1 MVLKYSCMYDCER
14 DFMDNTKIYDSDE
27 IQTEYVAHV
36 IEEVSEILKS
46 RGYNQVNQIVG
57 FLMSGDP
64 GYISSY
70 KEARS
75 KIQEIDR
82 AKIVEILLNEFQKQ
96 D

>member
-1 MVLKYSCMYDCER
+1 MYDCER

-27 IQTEYVAHV
+27 IQTEYVAQIV
-36 IEEVSEILKS
+36 KEVSTILES
-46 RGYNQVNQIVG
+46 RGYNPVNQIVG

-75 KIQEIDR
+75 KITKLDR
-82 AKIVEILLNEFQKQ
+82 TKILEVLVENFVNNK
-96 D
+96 

>member
-1 MVLKYSCMYDCER
+1 MYDCER

-27 IQTEYVAHV
+27 IQTEYVAQI
-36 IEEVSEILKS
+36 IEEVSEILKD
-46 RGYNQVNQIVG
+46 RGYDPVNQIVG

-75 KIQEIDR
+75 KISSIDR
-82 AKIVEILLNEFQKQ
+82 AKILEMLVENFVNKK
-96 D
+96 

>member
-1 MVLKYSCMYDCER
+1 MYDCER

-27 IQTEYVAHV
+27 IQTEYVAQIV
-36 IEEVSEILKS
+36 KEVSAILES
-46 RGYNQVNQIVG
+46 RGYNPVNQIVG

-75 KIQEIDR
+75 KITKVDR
-82 AKIVEILLNEFQKQ
+82 TKILEALVENFINNK
-96 D
+96 

>member
-1 MVLKYSCMYDCER
+1 MIVSVS

-27 IQTEYVAHV
+27 IQTEYVAQIV
-36 IEEVSEILKS
+36 KEVSAILES
-46 RGYNQVNQIVG
+46 RGYNPVNQIVG

-75 KIQEIDR
+75 KITKVDR
-82 AKIVEILLNEFQKQ
+82 TKILEALVDSFIKNR
-96 D
+96 

>member
-1 MVLKYSCMYDCER
+1 MYDCER

-27 IQTEYVAHV
+27 IQTEYVAQV
-36 IEEVSEILKS
+36 VKEVSTILES
-46 RGYNQVNQIVG
+46 RGYNPVNQIVG

-75 KIQEIDR
+75 KITKLDR
-82 AKIVEILLNEFQKQ
+82 TKILEVLVENFVNNK
-96 D
+96 

>member
-1 MVLKYSCMYDCER
+1 MYDCER

-27 IQTEYVAHV
+27 IQTEYVAQIV
-36 IEEVSEILKS
+36 KEVSTILES
-46 RGYNQVNQIVG
+46 RGYNPVNQIVG

-75 KIQEIDR
+75 KIQGIDR
-82 AKIVEILLNEFQKQ
+82 AKIVEILLQDFQKNK
-96 D
+96 

>member
-1 MVLKYSCMYDCER
+1 MYDCER

-36 IEEVSEILKS
+36 IKEVSDILTS
-46 RGYNQVNQIVG
+46 RGYNPVNQIVG

-70 KEARS
+70 KEARN
-75 KIQEIDR
+75 KISSIDR
-82 AKIVEILLNEFQKQ
+82 TKILEALVENFVNNK
-96 D
+96 